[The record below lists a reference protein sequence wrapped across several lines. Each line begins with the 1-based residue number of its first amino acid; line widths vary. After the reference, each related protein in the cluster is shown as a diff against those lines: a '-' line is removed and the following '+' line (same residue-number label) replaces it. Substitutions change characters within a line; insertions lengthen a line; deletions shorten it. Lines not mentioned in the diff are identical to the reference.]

1 MAFRE
6 YAAYDGLGLAELV
19 ERGEVTAV
27 ELVEEAIARAE
38 RHNPAINALVCEM
51 YDLARDAATKSDA
64 DRISSPFR
72 GVPFLLKDLMGNYTG
87 VPTTC
92 ASRFL

>member
-19 ERGEVTAV
+19 NRGEVTAT

-38 RHNPAINALVCEM
+38 KHNPAINALVCDM
-51 YDLARDAATKSDA
+51 YDLARDAASKSDV
-64 DRISSPFR
+64 DRIRAPFR
-72 GVPFLLKDLMGNYTG
+72 GVPFLLKDLLGN
-87 VPTTC
+87 
-92 ASRFL
+92 